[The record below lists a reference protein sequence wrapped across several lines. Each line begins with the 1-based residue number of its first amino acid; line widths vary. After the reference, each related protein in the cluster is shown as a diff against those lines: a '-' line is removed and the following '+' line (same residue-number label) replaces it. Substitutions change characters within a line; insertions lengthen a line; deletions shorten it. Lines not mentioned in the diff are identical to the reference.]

1 MTTTEYRSHFSLWC
15 LLASPLMAG
24 NDLRSMS
31 PEIKEILTNRE
42 VIAIDQDPLGM
53 QGRRVKRD
61 GDREV
66 WSKQLADGGRAVVL
80 FNRGA
85 KETQISVSWTDIG
98 YPQTLAA
105 NVRDLWA
112 HKDLGQLTGSFSAT
126 VPSHGVVMVTI
137 KP

>member
-1 MTTTEYRSHFSLWC
+1 
-15 LLASPLMAG
+15 
-24 NDLRSMS
+24 
-31 PEIKEILTNRE
+31 
-42 VIAIDQDPLGM
+42 M

-85 KETQISVSWTDIG
+85 QEKEIAVSWTDIG
-98 YPQTLAA
+98 YPPHLNA

-112 HKDLGQLTGSFSAT
+112 HKDVGKLSGSFSAT

>member
-1 MTTTEYRSHFSLWC
+1 M
-15 LLASPLMAG
+15 LAEPLMAG

-31 PEIKEILTNRE
+31 PEVKEVLTNRE
-42 VIAIDQDPLGM
+42 VIAVDQDPLGM

-80 FNRGA
+80 FNRGPKDA
-85 KETQISVSWTDIG
+85 EISVSWTDIG

-105 NVRDLWA
+105 NVRDLWV
-112 HKDLGQLTGSFSAT
+112 HKDIGKLTGSLSAT
-126 VPSHGVVMVTI
+126 VTSHGVVMVTI

>member
-1 MTTTEYRSHFSLWC
+1 
-15 LLASPLMAG
+15 
-24 NDLRSMS
+24 
-31 PEIKEILTNRE
+31 
-42 VIAIDQDPLGM
+42 M

-66 WSKQLADGGRAVVL
+66 WSRQLADGSRAVVL

-85 KETQISVSWTDIG
+85 KDAEISVSWTDIG
-98 YPQTLAA
+98 YPPHVAA

-112 HKDLGQLTGSFSAT
+112 HKDLGKLTGSFSAT